1 LCPKLFF
8 TFFNVLKIQV
18 PMKYPVKVQL
28 AEKSRREGLDF
39 NSLPFG
45 KTFSDHMFVADY
57 VDGEWQNCEI
67 LPYGAMSFAPSLM
80 ALHYGQSIFEGMK
93 ANISTKTGEPVL
105 FRAKKHAKRFRI
117 SSERLGMP
125 EIPEELFLEAV
136 NSLVSLDKQWIPET
150 KGSALYIRPFLFAT
164 DESLGVRASS
174 SYKFVVF
181 TGPVGPYYPKPVRI
195 LVAQKYVRAFPGGVG
210 SAKAAGN
217 YAATLKPAEIAKK
230 NGFDQILWL
239 DGLEFKYLQE
249 CGTMNIF
256 AVIGDT
262 VVTPPTTD
270 AILDGVT
277 RDSIIQLLESMNIKV
292 EVRLIS
298 IEELINAYNSGEL
311 KEMFGSGTA
320 AVVSHVADLSYKDQV
335 YTLPEIENR
344 KIGPMI
350 KQKLTNIK
358 ENTDDEKYGW
368 VTPAQS
374 TILETAK

>member
-1 LCPKLFF
+1 
-8 TFFNVLKIQV
+8 
-18 PMKYPVKVQL
+18 MKYPVKVQL
-28 AEKSRREGLDF
+28 IEKSRREGLDF
-39 NSLPFG
+39 DNLPFG

-57 VDGEWQNCEI
+57 KDGEWQNCQVM
-67 LPYGAMSFAPSLM
+67 PYGDISFSPSLM
-80 ALHYGQSIFEGMK
+80 ALHYGQAVFEGMK
-93 ANISTKTGEPVL
+93 ANISSKTNEPVL

-136 NSLVSLDKQWIPET
+136 NTLATLDKTWIPQT
-150 KGSALYIRPFLFAT
+150 AGSALYIRPFLFAT

-174 SYKFVVF
+174 SYKFIVF

-217 YAATLKPAEIAKK
+217 YAATLKPAEMAKK
-230 NGFDQILWL
+230 EGFDQILWL
-239 DGLEFKYLQE
+239 DGLEFKYIQE

-256 AVIGDT
+256 AVIGDA

-277 RDSIIQLLESMNIKV
+277 RDSIIHLLKEMGVKV
-292 EVRLIS
+292 EIRDIG
-298 IEELINAYNSGEL
+298 IQELVDAHKTGEL

-320 AVVSHVADLSYKDQV
+320 AVISHVADLSYQNVVYSMPAVKD
-335 YTLPEIENR
+335 R

-350 KQKLTNIK
+350 KKALTDIK
-358 ENTDDEKYGW
+358 ENSVEENNGW
-368 VTPAQS
+368 VTPAVS
-374 TILETAK
+374 TILETA